1 MSWQET
7 GIMEERLKFIG
18 ACLARDDTM
27 SLICERFGIS
37 RKTGYKWL
45 GRYERLGV
53 AGLYDLPKAPLVH
66 GRATPDFIVAALLVE
81 KGAHPLWGPKKLI
94 ARLKR
99 ADGSVAWPAVSSAGA
114 ILERHG
120 LVGRRRKRW
129 RGAGEGPFAPAAEVN
144 DVWSADHKGWF
155 RTRDKQRCQP
165 LTIMDAKSRFVLG
178 LEAGTST
185 GDEQAWPVFERL
197 FHENGLPRR
206 IRSDNGAPF
215 ASVGITGLTP
225 LSVRFIKLGI
235 ALERITPGKPQQNGS
250 HERFHATMLPL
261 QHNPAAN
268 QAGQQQAF
276 DAFRQDYNH
285 ERPHEALGQSMPGE
299 HYVKSPRP
307 MPDRLPEPDYNEEAA
322 VRRVRHNGEIR
333 WKADYVYVSQ
343 TLAGEKVA
351 VTETDDGQ
359 WTMQFYAHALGT
371 IDQRTNRLTRP
382 PKQRPQ
388 GNTK

>member
-45 GRYERLGV
+45 GRYERSGA

-185 GDEQAWPVFERL
+185 GDEQAWPVFEHFRVTWNTLRL
-197 FHENGLPRR
+197 R
-206 IRSDNGAPF
+206 IMRQVKYLSDFSTKMACQSAF
-215 ASVGITGLTP
+215 ARIM
-225 LSVRFIKLGI
+225 VR
-235 ALERITPGKPQQNGS
+235 
-250 HERFHATMLPL
+250 
-261 QHNPAAN
+261 
-268 QAGQQQAF
+268 
-276 DAFRQDYNH
+276 
-285 ERPHEALGQSMPGE
+285 
-299 HYVKSPRP
+299 
-307 MPDRLPEPDYNEEAA
+307 RLPA
-322 VRRVRHNGEIR
+322 
-333 WKADYVYVSQ
+333 
-343 TLAGEKVA
+343 LA
-351 VTETDDGQ
+351 
-359 WTMQFYAHALGT
+359 
-371 IDQRTNRLTRP
+371 
-382 PKQRPQ
+382 
-388 GNTK
+388 